1 MAIDNGDLRLGNEIG
16 DTRFMAIK
24 IVVSLMGQFFTVG
37 IIRVSFSLTFPVNE
51 TMMINIFSG
60 WWFGTFFYFPQHMG

>member
-24 IVVSLMGQFFTVG
+24 IVVSLMGQF
-37 IIRVSFSLTFPVNE
+37 LP
-51 TMMINIFSG
+51 
-60 WWFGTFFYFPQHMG
+60 WA